1 VSEATASEVVA
12 IRSGSSFLTIRT
24 AWRNLWRNRRRTW
37 LTSGGIAFSVLLVMF
52 FMSMQYG
59 QYAIMIDSATSLL
72 AGHLQVRRQDYLE
85 DERFEDTI
93 AEVTPL
99 LRILSQQPHVVSVA
113 PRIEAFALVSAD
125 ERSFGAQVLGVD
137 IDAERNTVRFVNML
151 KDGRQL
157 QGANDAVLGTA
168 LARNLGVTVGDEVVV
183 LGAGREGGVAAL
195 ALTVVGLL
203 ETGIAEL
210 DRTLLLAPLNTVA
223 LGFGLGDEVHTLA
236 IRLDNVDNSQ
246 RVADRLRQLVPAG
259 LAVRDWQEVLPEL
272 KQAIEVDK
280 IGGQIMY
287 WIMMVLVAFS
297 VVNSFIMTVFDRTR
311 EFGMLLAIGM
321 RPRAIIAM
329 LQWEA
334 LFLWLLGTAIG
345 MSLACGLIVW
355 LMDSGIYLGEQMED
369 YAKQF
374 YMPARLY
381 PGFSREVL
389 LLAPGVMLIG
399 TQLAALLPSL
409 RIRRLRPVE
418 ALRTA

>member
-1 VSEATASEVVA
+1 
-12 IRSGSSFLTIRT
+12 
-24 AWRNLWRNRRRTW
+24 
-37 LTSGGIAFSVLLVMF
+37 
-52 FMSMQYG
+52 
-59 QYAIMIDSATSLL
+59 
-72 AGHLQVRRQDYLE
+72 
-85 DERFEDTI
+85 
-93 AEVTPL
+93 
-99 LRILSQQPHVVSVA
+99 
-113 PRIEAFALVSAD
+113 
-125 ERSFGAQVLGVD
+125 
-137 IDAERNTVRFVNML
+137 
-151 KDGRQL
+151 
-157 QGANDAVLGTA
+157 
-168 LARNLGVTVGDEVVV
+168 
-183 LGAGREGGVAAL
+183 
-195 ALTVVGLL
+195 
-203 ETGIAEL
+203 
-210 DRTLLLAPLNTVA
+210 LNTVA